1 MLYYRYS
8 KAKGVVKLQDLD
20 KKIEQLERL
29 VVKVD
34 KLLYRVIQI
43 AGTISILKIAIKA
56 WFT

>member
-1 MLYYRYS
+1 MIIV
-8 KAKGVVKLQDLD
+8 KQEGVVKLDSFT

-29 VVKVD
+29 LAKVD